1 MLVHNIPFGVIKDI
15 IVMQSRLVGLPKITN
30 VHGFGVLNQHV
41 FCDLGDVI
49 DAQAIG
55 ASGDLIIL
63 YCCDVFS

>member
-1 MLVHNIPFGVIKDI
+1 
-15 IVMQSRLVGLPKITN
+15 MQSRLVGLPKITN